1 MLKIEEVY
9 KYFGGV
15 KAVDGVSFDISSEK
29 ITGLI
34 GPNGAGKST
43 IFNLITGFSQVD
55 EGSIKFEN
63 KEISQFSTQKMVD
76 MGLIRTFQLPG
87 ELKNMSVLDNLLVSP
102 RHHPG
107 ESLLFGWIN
116 SRKSNHFEMKNIVD
130 AKKNLEIVGLTHL
143 INEKAGNLSTGQK
156 KLLELARILMM
167 NPKLILLDEPAAG
180 INPTLINSLSKVILD
195 INKKQ
200 RIDFVIIEHNMDFI
214 MSLSDEIIVMAEGK
228 TLFKGSPEEVRK
240 NDKVLNSYLG
250 YSEK

>member
-130 AKKNLEIVGLTHL
+130 AKKI
-143 INEKAGNLSTGQK
+143 
-156 KLLELARILMM
+156 
-167 NPKLILLDEPAAG
+167 
-180 INPTLINSLSKVILD
+180 
-195 INKKQ
+195 
-200 RIDFVIIEHNMDFI
+200 
-214 MSLSDEIIVMAEGK
+214 
-228 TLFKGSPEEVRK
+228 
-240 NDKVLNSYLG
+240 
-250 YSEK
+250 

>member
-43 IFNLITGFSQVD
+43 IFNLITGFSRVD

-130 AKKNLEIVGLTHL
+130 AKKI
-143 INEKAGNLSTGQK
+143 
-156 KLLELARILMM
+156 
-167 NPKLILLDEPAAG
+167 
-180 INPTLINSLSKVILD
+180 
-195 INKKQ
+195 
-200 RIDFVIIEHNMDFI
+200 
-214 MSLSDEIIVMAEGK
+214 
-228 TLFKGSPEEVRK
+228 
-240 NDKVLNSYLG
+240 
-250 YSEK
+250 

>member
-116 SRKSNHFEMKNIVD
+116 SRKSNHFEVKNIVA

>member
-43 IFNLITGFSQVD
+43 IFNLITGFSRVD

-130 AKKNLEIVGLTHL
+130 AKKNLSEC
-143 INEKAGNLSTGQK
+143 EK
-156 KLLELARILMM
+156 
-167 NPKLILLDEPAAG
+167 
-180 INPTLINSLSKVILD
+180 
-195 INKKQ
+195 
-200 RIDFVIIEHNMDFI
+200 HNCLKFQEK
-214 MSLSDEIIVMAEGK
+214 SY
-228 TLFKGSPEEVRK
+228 FCSP
-240 NDKVLNSYLG
+240 
-250 YSEK
+250 

>member
-43 IFNLITGFSQVD
+43 IFNLITGFSRVD

-130 AKKNLEIVGLTHL
+130 A
-143 INEKAGNLSTGQK
+143 
-156 KLLELARILMM
+156 
-167 NPKLILLDEPAAG
+167 
-180 INPTLINSLSKVILD
+180 
-195 INKKQ
+195 
-200 RIDFVIIEHNMDFI
+200 
-214 MSLSDEIIVMAEGK
+214 
-228 TLFKGSPEEVRK
+228 
-240 NDKVLNSYLG
+240 
-250 YSEK
+250 